1 MLITD
6 PKALLLQFSD
16 FFTFDNRST
25 SHPVSPMR
33 KIVGIVT
40 ILLTGFC
47 IPVAAQSSRPPAS
60 FIAATPL
67 DKSVQLTWSAFAE
80 NTVSYVLEKSR
91 NGVVYDTITSGQTF
105 HVNTD
110 HVETDF
116 TPYEGTSW
124 YRLRMTDAA
133 GNVSYS
139 NVVPVR
145 FLQGN
150 PIPLLT
156 PIGESSK
163 EEDTLL
169 VVVTDNTGNEYYS
182 KVIINIDGNPVLA
195 TDLENRLHS
204 GCYQIVA
211 CSDQNFYSRSLT
223 VR

>member
-1 MLITD
+1 
-6 PKALLLQFSD
+6 
-16 FFTFDNRST
+16 
-25 SHPVSPMR
+25 MR
-33 KIVGIVT
+33 KVILVVT
-40 ILLTGFC
+40 ILLAGISF
-47 IPVAAQSSRPPAS
+47 PAAAQGSRTPAS
-60 FIAATPL
+60 YISATPL
-67 DKSVQLTWSAFAE
+67 DRAVQLTWSSFAE

-91 NGVVYDTITSGQTF
+91 NGVTYDTITSGQSFQAT
-105 HVNTD
+105 TD

-116 TPYEGTSW
+116 SPYEGTSW

-133 GNVSYS
+133 GNISYS

-150 PIPLLT
+150 PIPLIT

-169 VVVTDNTGNEYYS
+169 VVVTDNLGNEYYS

-211 CSDQNFYSRSLT
+211 CSDQNFYSRTLT

>member
-1 MLITD
+1 MRNIV
-6 PKALLLQFSD
+6 LLVVLFLA
-16 FFTFDNRST
+16 
-25 SHPVSPMR
+25 
-33 KIVGIVT
+33 GIP
-40 ILLTGFC
+40 ISAF
-47 IPVAAQSSRPPAS
+47 AQNSRVPAS
-60 FIAATPL
+60 YISATPL
-67 DKSVQLTWSAFAE
+67 DKAVQLTWSAFAE
-80 NTVSYVLEKSR
+80 NTVSFVLEKSR

-105 HVNTD
+105 QVNTD
-110 HVETDF
+110 HIETDF
-116 TPYEGTSW
+116 SPYEGTSW

-150 PIPLLT
+150 PIPLFT
-156 PIGESSK
+156 PLVESSK
-163 EEDTLL
+163 EDDTLL